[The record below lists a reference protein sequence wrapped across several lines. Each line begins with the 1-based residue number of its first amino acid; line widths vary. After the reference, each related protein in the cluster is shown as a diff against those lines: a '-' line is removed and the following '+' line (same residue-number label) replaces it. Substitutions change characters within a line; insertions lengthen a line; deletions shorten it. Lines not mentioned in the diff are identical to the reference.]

1 MEEAEALLELPDG
14 LGVALALQVVQRV
27 RRKADLARCS
37 ETSTPL
43 TLPSTTWCSGEFA
56 KPPNPARTKRPS
68 EAGAVSSSKVPSPL
82 PPAPAPPTCPRLRS
96 SPPLATQPPPPGQ
109 AVEGGRTAP
118 ARVRHRA
125 HRGQ

>member
-43 TLPSTTWCSGEFA
+43 TLPSTTWCESA
-56 KPPNPARTKRPS
+56 KLPNPQSAGGSGVKTKRPS
-68 EAGAVSSSKVPSPL
+68 QAGDAVSSSEVPSPL
-82 PPAPAPPTCPRLRS
+82 PPAPGLQLAP
-96 SPPLATQPPPPGQ
+96 
-109 AVEGGRTAP
+109 
-118 ARVRHRA
+118 
-125 HRGQ
+125 